1 MKRLNWLDW
10 AAFTLLII
18 GGLNWGLV
26 GLFGFNLVT
35 AVFGTTILGR
45 TIFTIVGLSALYSI
59 FSLSKLSKPMAMT
72 ETSEEKERL
81 RRVA

>member
-10 AAFTLLII
+10 TAFTLLII

-26 GLFGFNLVT
+26 GIFGFNLVT
-35 AVFGTTILGR
+35 AIFGTALLSR

-59 FSLSKLSKPMAMT
+59 FSLSKVSRPMAMM
-72 ETSEEKERL
+72 EAPEEKERL